1 MKPLVLILL
10 GIGIL
15 LAGVILVGG
24 LYVIDQAEQGIIVQF
39 GEPVG
44 ALVTR
49 PGLHWKRPFIQE
61 VRRFDKRLLAW
72 DGDVSQIP
80 TLGRE
85 FIVVDTTARWR
96 IVDPLKFLRSV
107 RDEQGARTRLDDIL
121 DSVVRDI
128 VSGADLEEVV
138 RSADWDVDP
147 AKLQEETARGD
158 VPLEKPKVGR
168 EGLEQKMLTAA
179 SRLMPEL
186 GIEIVD
192 VRIKRI
198 NYIESVR
205 RQVETRMISERQSI
219 AARFRSEGEG
229 RSQEILGEMERKL
242 REISSQAKRQ
252 AEEIRGKADAEATRV
267 YGAAYGAD
275 PEFFAFLR
283 TLESYRAM
291 GKNTTLMIDA
301 QAEFFRYLE
310 STQPAGVS
318 GPVPVGNKP

>member
-1 MKPLVLILL
+1 MKRVIIVALLVV
-10 GIGIL
+10 GL
-15 LAGVILVGG
+15 LAVVVILGGG
-24 LYVIDQAEQGIIVQF
+24 LFVIDQAEQGIIVQF

-44 ALVTR
+44 DVVTT

-96 IVDPLKFLRSV
+96 IVDPLRFLRSV
-107 RDEQGARTRLDDIL
+107 RDELGARTRLDDIL
-121 DSVVRDI
+121 DSVTRDI
-128 VSGADLEEVV
+128 VSGADLEEIV
-138 RSADWDVDP
+138 RSHDWDVDP
-147 AKLQEETARGD
+147 AQVEEEIVRGD
-158 VPLEKPKVGR
+158 VALEKPKVGR
-168 EGLEQKMLTAA
+168 EGLEQRMLAAA

-186 GIEIVD
+186 GIELVD

-205 RQVETRMISERQSI
+205 RQVESRMIAERQSI

-229 RSQEILGEMERKL
+229 RSQEILGNMERQL
-242 REISSQAKRQ
+242 REIRSEAQRQ
-252 AEEIRGKADAEATRV
+252 AEEIRGKADAEATRI

-275 PEFFAFLR
+275 AEFFTFFR
-283 TLESYRAM
+283 TLESYRAL
-291 GKNTTLMIDA
+291 GKNTTLMLGAD
-301 QAEFFRYLE
+301 AEFFRYLE
-310 STQPAGVS
+310 STQPPAG
-318 GPVPVGNKP
+318 PNRP